1 MMKWIDNL
9 LNRITMYRLVL
20 YFLSALIVAGFVL
33 SFFGVMPFSPL
44 ALVLSFTVILGTCW
58 MTNALCARLFR
69 VSVNV
74 ESFYITAFILAL
86 IITPIDQ
93 FKESIGFLIVASLIA
108 MASKFIIAPYKK
120 HIFNPAAFAVVVTA
134 FSINQYAGW
143 WIASPYMVP
152 LILIG
157 GLLVVRKVQR
167 FDLVLSFFVVALAM
181 IVSLNLGRGTHVFAS
196 MRGVIIDSPILFF
209 AFIMLTEP
217 LTTPPTRTGRIAYG
231 AIAGFLFV
239 PAMHIGSIYSTPE
252 LALVVGNLFSYF
264 VSPKIRLLLTLDRIE
279 TLGDD
284 MREFI
289 FHTEHPLV
297 FQAGQYLEWTVPH
310 RHSDARG
317 NRRYFTIASSPT
329 EQGVRIGVK
338 LYPKPSTFKQTLF
351 AMSPGA
357 TVTAS
362 QLAGEFVLPR
372 DANRK
377 LVFIAGGIGITPF
390 RSMIKYLIDR
400 KEHRSIDMFYATNTE
415 QEIAYRELF
424 DKARDILGIK
434 TSYVFGVRLTD
445 AMIKSAVPD
454 YRERLFYISGPRSMV
469 VAFEGILKN
478 IGIPRNRIKTD
489 FFPGFV

>member
-1 MMKWIDNL
+1 MKWIDNL

-264 VSPKIRLLLTLDRIE
+264 VSPKI
-279 TLGDD
+279 
-284 MREFI
+284 
-289 FHTEHPLV
+289 
-297 FQAGQYLEWTVPH
+297 
-310 RHSDARG
+310 
-317 NRRYFTIASSPT
+317 
-329 EQGVRIGVK
+329 
-338 LYPKPSTFKQTLF
+338 
-351 AMSPGA
+351 
-357 TVTAS
+357 
-362 QLAGEFVLPR
+362 
-372 DANRK
+372 
-377 LVFIAGGIGITPF
+377 
-390 RSMIKYLIDR
+390 
-400 KEHRSIDMFYATNTE
+400 
-415 QEIAYRELF
+415 
-424 DKARDILGIK
+424 
-434 TSYVFGVRLTD
+434 
-445 AMIKSAVPD
+445 
-454 YRERLFYISGPRSMV
+454 
-469 VAFEGILKN
+469 
-478 IGIPRNRIKTD
+478 
-489 FFPGFV
+489 